1 LFLGTPH
8 RGSPEFAAAG
18 DWARSLLS
26 SVGVETT
33 PVILHALG
41 LRTTDLERAQDA
53 FSALWRK
60 YNFRVKTFQEG
71 LGLTGINFGV
81 LGKKVVPDYSS
92 SLGDER
98 EHAETI
104 QANHRDL
111 CRFTGRDDPGF
122 RKVSGVLQA
131 IYVSIEKG

>member
-1 LFLGTPH
+1 MQMLSRSSTYKEAHLNNIVRSTAAIVFLGTPH

-81 LGKKVVPDYSS
+81 
-92 SLGDER
+92 
-98 EHAETI
+98 
-104 QANHRDL
+104 
-111 CRFTGRDDPGF
+111 
-122 RKVSGVLQA
+122 
-131 IYVSIEKG
+131 